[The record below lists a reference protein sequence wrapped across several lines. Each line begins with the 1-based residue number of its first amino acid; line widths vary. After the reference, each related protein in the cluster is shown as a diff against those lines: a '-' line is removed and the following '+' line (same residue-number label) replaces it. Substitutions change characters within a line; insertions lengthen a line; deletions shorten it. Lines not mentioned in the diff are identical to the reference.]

1 MPVDLDS
8 WIDELASSRKY
19 HGIHLPRETLCDL
32 LEQELPRHRSPKE
45 AIRAVREKL
54 HHIVAP
60 YLGDPDYAAAAIDLE
75 NAFQSGNPVE
85 IQSAC
90 AVLLNQHASMRERL
104 PHLVEFYRAIFD
116 VTGKPGVILD
126 LACGIHPLGFPW
138 MGLPHTVR
146 YHAWDLHQPRVAL
159 LNRFFRLQGLEEL
172 AFHGDILVNPPQ
184 TPADVAFFF
193 KEAHRFEQRR
203 RGCNREFWQAIRTRW
218 LVITLPARSL
228 TGHRLLADQHRRL
241 VLETIR
247 GLSWSLT
254 ELEVGGEMIF
264 CLQKPSLA

>member
-1 MPVDLDS
+1 
-8 WIDELASSRKY
+8 
-19 HGIHLPRETLCDL
+19 
-32 LEQELPRHRSPKE
+32 
-45 AIRAVREKL
+45 
-54 HHIVAP
+54 
-60 YLGDPDYAAAAIDLE
+60 
-75 NAFQSGNPVE
+75 
-85 IQSAC
+85 
-90 AVLLNQHASMRERL
+90 
-104 PHLVEFYRAIFD
+104 
-116 VTGKPGVILD
+116 
-126 LACGIHPLGFPW
+126 